1 MPRLCWRVLSC
12 SIVATGLA
20 SMCSAQPRPL
30 TWNEIRERFRGN
42 NPNLLA
48 GETGIQE
55 SRAIEVT
62 AGLRPNPTLS
72 FVADEFRILHPNP
85 LQPFHNS
92 QITPVI
98 SQLFERGNKRQ
109 LRVDSARFATRIAS
123 TDQADLER
131 NLTFNL
137 RDAFNRL
144 LQAKA
149 LLEMANTNL
158 GYYDQVL
165 KVNQERFRAGDIAKV
180 DLQRL
185 ELQRVQFETDIENAQ
200 VSLRMAKI
208 QLLALMND
216 KTAVESFDITGDFEY
231 KETILLPQELHQM
244 AMDARPDLQS
254 ASTAIDKARADN
266 KLAWA
271 NGSTDPT
278 FGLEYQRTQP
288 DNTLGLSVDIPIRI
302 FDRNQGEKARTSL
315 EIRRTEQLKA
325 GLTLGILRDVDSAY
339 AQVDSVRS
347 LLRPYRQKYLVES
360 AEVRDTVKFAYG
372 SGGASLLEFLDAQ
385 KSYRDTQ
392 LNYLNLIGSYLS
404 AVNQLNL
411 AVGREVMQ

>member
-1 MPRLCWRVLSC
+1 MARQSWR
-12 SIVATGLA
+12 GLA
-20 SMCSAQPRPL
+20 CCIVPAALAGLCMAQPGPL
-30 TWNEIRERFRGN
+30 NWDQVRERFRLN

-62 AGLRPNPTLS
+62 AGLRPNPQVS

-85 LQPFHNS
+85 LQPFQNS
-92 QITPVI
+92 QITPAI
-98 SQLFERGNKRQ
+98 SQLFERRNKRQ
-109 LRVDSARFATRIAS
+109 LRVESARFSTQIAT

-131 NLTFNL
+131 NLTFTL
-137 RDAFNRL
+137 RDAFNRI

-149 LLEMANTNL
+149 LLALANDNL
-158 GYYDQVL
+158 SYYDQVL
-165 KVNQERFRAGDIAKV
+165 KVNQERFKAGDIAKV

-185 ELQRVQFETDIENAQ
+185 ELQRVQFESDIENAK
-200 VSLRMAKI
+200 VNLRTARI
-208 QLLALMND
+208 QLLALLND
-216 KTAVESFDITGDFEY
+216 RSPVDTFDTIGDFEFN
-231 KETILLPQELHQM
+231 ETILLPQELHQT
-244 AMDARPDLQS
+244 AMDSRPDLQS
-254 ASTAIDKARADN
+254 STTAISKARSDN

-288 DNTLGLSVDIPIRI
+288 DNTLGLSMDIPLRI
-302 FDRNQGEKARTSL
+302 FDRNQGEKARTAL
-315 EIRRTEQLKA
+315 EIRRAGQLREA
-325 GLTLGILRDVDSAY
+325 LVAAILRDVDAAY
-339 AQVDSVRS
+339 AQVDGVRT
-347 LLRPYRQKYLVES
+347 LLRHYKNKYLAES
-360 AEVRDTVKFAYG
+360 ADVRDTVKFAYG
-372 SGGASLLEFLDAQ
+372 RGGASLLEFLDAQ

-392 LNYLNLIGSYLS
+392 LGYINLIGSYLS